1 MVRKSK
7 ILLKK
12 WNTRVA
18 LSSFLFRSNSRLTTS
33 TTSYLHHLLM
43 SAQTKTRSQRRL
55 SNYVLMKK
63 DLKADMRTW
72 SMVLMYEISQG
83 VDSQPNPSNKFFQ
96 RLKNQSSHLEC
107 VHRLP
112 GRLLS
117 HIRPTCQT
125 FGEQMQKYED
135 EDLNFLAKLSDMS
148 QEQTVRLCSN
158 LPLQESGAKLE
169 RKIALFVAVDRRA
182 ARET

>member
-1 MVRKSK
+1 
-7 ILLKK
+7 
-12 WNTRVA
+12 
-18 LSSFLFRSNSRLTTS
+18 
-33 TTSYLHHLLM
+33 
-43 SAQTKTRSQRRL
+43 
-55 SNYVLMKK
+55 MKK

-72 SMVLMYEISQG
+72 SMDLMYEISQD

-96 RLKNQSSHLEC
+96 RLKIQSSHLEC
-107 VHRLP
+107 VHRLL

-125 FGEQMQKYED
+125 FGEQMRKYED
-135 EDLNFLAKLSDMS
+135 KGLNFLAKLSDMS

-169 RKIALFVAVDRRA
+169 RKIGLFVAVDRRA